1 MLDYYV
7 LASSLMLAVGFYL
20 WVFRGEENYF
30 DRLGTALVII
40 FIVLLLAA
48 AVMFSIGNQA
58 IADQLSECA
67 YFSILI
73 GVIFKAIS
81 MKGKKNE

>member
-20 WVFRGEENYF
+20 WAFRGKENYF

-48 AVMFSIGNQA
+48 AVTFSIGNQE
-58 IADQLSECA
+58 IADQLSEYA
-67 YFSILI
+67 YFAILI

-81 MKGKKNE
+81 MKGKKE